1 MNEGMH
7 FDEAKE
13 RLESIVAEVRK
24 KDTSLER
31 SIELLEEGVRLA
43 NVCVERIDETYASE
57 AAEDDMA
64 VTAAE
69 EDGDG
74 TVTDAAR

>member
-1 MNEGMH
+1 MSEGMH

-43 NVCVERIDETYASE
+43 NVCVERIDETYTAERTE
-57 AAEDDMA
+57 ADDAGARAEDD
-64 VTAAE
+64 
-69 EDGDG
+69 DG
-74 TVTDAAR
+74 TVTDAPQ

>member
-1 MNEGMH
+1 MNEGMR
-7 FDEAKE
+7 FDEAKD
-13 RLESIVAEVRK
+13 RLESIVAEVRR

-43 NVCVERIDETYASE
+43 NVCVERIDETYAAE
-57 AAEDDMA
+57 GAEEDGAAPA
-64 VTAAE
+64 PR

-74 TVTDAAR
+74 TVTDAP

>member
-1 MNEGMH
+1 MNEEMH

-57 AAEDDMA
+57 AAEGDMA

>member
-1 MNEGMH
+1 MSEGMH

-13 RLESIVAEVRK
+13 RLESIVVEVRK

-43 NVCVERIDETYASE
+43 NVCVERIDETYA
-57 AAEDDMA
+57 AEGS
-64 VTAAE
+64 E
-69 EDGDG
+69 EDAAIPALGEDSDG
-74 TVTDAAR
+74 TVTDAP

>member
-1 MNEGMH
+1 MSEGMH

-13 RLESIVAEVRK
+13 RLESIVTEVRK

-43 NVCVERIDETYASE
+43 NVCVERIDETYAAEETE
-57 AAEDDMA
+57 ADDDAAASAEDVD
-64 VTAAE
+64 
-69 EDGDG
+69 D
-74 TVTDAAR
+74 TVTDAP